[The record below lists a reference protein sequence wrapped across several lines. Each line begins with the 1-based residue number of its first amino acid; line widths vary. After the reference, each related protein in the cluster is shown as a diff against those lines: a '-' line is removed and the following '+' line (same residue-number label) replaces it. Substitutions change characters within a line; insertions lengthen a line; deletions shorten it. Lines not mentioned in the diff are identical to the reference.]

1 MSGFGGRHLAMMGIA
16 YAARRTLMAIGSG
29 VLIAGAAIAG
39 TPAGGVGVPRGER
52 APASVGAAHDST
64 RVDSRRGARGLL
76 REGVELYRS
85 GLIEDSLELFARAS
99 QADPGIVQ
107 SLYNEA
113 CAMYRLGR
121 LDEAE
126 HLFRSVEASPRAGDL
141 AARSAYNSGLIAFER
156 AQTLPAD
163 GTEPDLE
170 VVLEQLNRAE
180 SAFRSALDMD
190 AQDADAAQNLEL
202 TRYAIHRVRELMRQ
216 QEEMRR
222 QQEELARQMQ
232 ELAEELGE
240 LEQMQREAARA
251 SADAAAER
259 EEQSGDESERA
270 DTDRN
275 EESPSP
281 LGEYQRELIE
291 RTRQAQE
298 KLDRLREQMRS
309 GASDEPSAQ
318 SPADRAS
325 EYLSEAQRRQKHA
338 LQELA
343 KGEPRIAESEQHGAA
358 DELRRALEQI
368 AQEQER
374 QSRSEAS
381 DGGEQGEPESSEEE
395 REPSN
400 ESSQDSA
407 SEPKEGEDGAGNGD
421 EAQQEP
427 RDQLVEALLD
437 KEKRDRERRD
447 AALRERFGR
456 FRPVEKDW

>member
-1 MSGFGGRHLAMMGIA
+1 MSGFGGRYLAMTGIA

-39 TPAGGVGVPRGER
+39 TAAGGVGAPRGER
-52 APASVGAAHDST
+52 EPASVGAAHDT
-64 RVDSRRGARGLL
+64 ARTDSRRGARGLL
-76 REGVELYRS
+76 KEGVELYRS

-156 AQTLPAD
+156 AQALPAD

-170 VVLEQLNRAE
+170 AVLEQLNRAE
-180 SAFRSALDMD
+180 TAFRSALDMD
-190 AQDADAAQNLEL
+190 AQDDDAAQNLEL

-222 QQEELARQMQ
+222 QQEELARRMQ
-232 ELAEELGE
+232 ELVEELSE
-240 LEQMQREAARA
+240 LEQMQREAAQA
-251 SADAAAER
+251 SADEAAVR
-259 EEQSGDESERA
+259 EEQTENENEPE

-275 EESPSP
+275 GESPSP
-281 LGEYQRELIE
+281 LGEQQRGLSE

-298 KLDRLREQMRS
+298 KLDQLREKMQS
-309 GASDEPSAQ
+309 GGADQPSEP

-325 EYLSEAQRRQKHA
+325 EHLVEAQRRQEIAQHK
-338 LQELA
+338 LEMS
-343 KGEPRIAESEQHGAA
+343 EPHVAESEQREAA
-358 DELRRALEQI
+358 EELRRALEQI

-374 QSRSEAS
+374 QTRSEAS
-381 DGGEQGEPESSEEE
+381 EGGEQREPESSEEE
-395 REPSN
+395 RQPSS
-400 ESSQDSA
+400 ESAQDSSPE
-407 SEPKEGEDGAGNGD
+407 SEGDEGETGEGD
-421 EAQQEP
+421 EALREP
-427 RDQLVEALLD
+427 RDQLVEALME